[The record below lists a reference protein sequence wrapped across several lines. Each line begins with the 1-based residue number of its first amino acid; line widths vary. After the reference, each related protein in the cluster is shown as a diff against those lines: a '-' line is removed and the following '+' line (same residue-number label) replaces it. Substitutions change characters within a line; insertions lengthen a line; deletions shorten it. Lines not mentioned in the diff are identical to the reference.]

1 VVKGAEHMTTIERAL
16 AIVGVIICI
25 SGVQMAAV
33 NYQCQTKGEFK
44 TPWWSGSETN
54 YSCKEK
60 NT

>member
-1 VVKGAEHMTTIERAL
+1 MTTIEKAL
-16 AIVGVIICI
+16 AIIGVIICI

-54 YSCKEK
+54 YSCIKTKLKDK
-60 NT
+60 NHG